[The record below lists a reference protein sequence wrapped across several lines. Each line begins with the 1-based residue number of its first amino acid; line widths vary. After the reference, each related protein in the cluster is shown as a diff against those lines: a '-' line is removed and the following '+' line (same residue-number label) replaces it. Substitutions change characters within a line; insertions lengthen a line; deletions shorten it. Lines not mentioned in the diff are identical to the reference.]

1 MYDSSKDKKELND
14 SKRNSNQY
22 ILCIGNRIDKNVF
35 KVIKQIGYV

>member
-22 ILCIGNRIDKNVF
+22 ILYIGNRIDKNVF